1 MTYFLRMLPISLM
14 GLLSLMMPTGRLGA
28 AEQNGDALE
37 EAQQAGANLAL
48 VALPPQVE
56 QALDQAIAFMQAP
69 TSAVTLGAL
78 RPLLAFIRQ
87 EAATGR
93 AWQPRDRWD
102 ADGAAT
108 LVTLPSALS
117 NHIALYY
124 SATIP
129 DYAIFPS
136 SMRYS
141 SVLDTA
147 AFTRATL
154 ACVPRA
160 IPLNQ
165 YAYGRFRC
173 IEETTP
179 NPQSGTAYHYTNVRA
194 IARLN
199 LAGREIFMSFSDMLG
214 RSSYAVRGVAVGPV
228 DDHLYYYS
236 EKPGTNLRGLS
247 WVQPIMY
254 ISRSLIV
261 NVALDKRHTASCAFS
276 WVNAGWRGLNV
287 TRTYH
292 IIPILQTIQQKMLSL
307 ARAPNASAAQFS
319 TLTDAVMG
327 LPTAH
332 VAARYQAYCDYVTA
346 WRDKGNKKGL
356 TSLLKRSI
364 LSELYDA
371 QTMARLDDGHRRAL
385 ILQEDVR
392 QLLGQPTWS
401 AGQK

>member
-1 MTYFLRMLPISLM
+1 MRYFLKMLPVCLIGLIGLM
-14 GLLSLMMPTGRLGA
+14 LPAGWLGA
-28 AEQNGDALE
+28 AGQNEDALE
-37 EAQQAGANLAL
+37 EAQQVGANLAL
-48 VALPPQVE
+48 VSLPPQVE
-56 QALDQAIAFMQAP
+56 QALDQTIAFMQAP
-69 TSAVTLGAL
+69 TSAVTLGML

-87 EAATGR
+87 EAASGR
-93 AWQPRDRWD
+93 AWQPTDRWN
-102 ADGAAT
+102 ADGAAA

-147 AFTRATL
+147 AFMRATL
-154 ACVPRA
+154 ACVPQA
-160 IPLNQ
+160 IPLNH

-214 RSSYAVRGVAVGPV
+214 RSSYAVRGVDVGPV

-247 WVQPIMY
+247 WVQPVMY

-261 NVALDKRHTASCAFS
+261 NVALDERHTASCAFS

-292 IIPILQTIQQKMLSL
+292 IIPILQTIQQTMLAL
-307 ARAPNASAAQFS
+307 ARAPNASVAQFS
-319 TLTDAVMG
+319 TLTDKVMD
-327 LPTAH
+327 LPAAQ
-332 VAARYQAYCDYVTA
+332 VDARYQRYCDDVTA
-346 WRDKGNKKGL
+346 WRDKGKKGL
-356 TSLLKRSI
+356 TSLLTRNI
-364 LSELYDA
+364 LGELYDA
-371 QTMARLDDGHRRAL
+371 QTMGRLDDAHRRAL
-385 ILQEDVR
+385 ILQEEVR
-392 QLLGQPTWS
+392 RLLGQPTWS
-401 AGQK
+401 AGQE